1 MGSRETSRLRS
12 KTKSALA
19 GESFVRRSSGGR
31 QSRRN
36 SSNRMRWRM
45 SLRIGKAPTA
55 YEQRVVPAARAT
67 GADDEVRAC
76 VLLVERLLRLG
87 MIRISFPV

>member
-1 MGSRETSRLRS
+1 LCECHAEKLI
-12 KTKSALA
+12 AA
-19 GESFVRRSSGGR
+19 GEIADAIIASIAIDALVEFVP
-31 QSRRN
+31 QQK
-36 SSNRMRWRM
+36 
-45 SLRIGKAPTA
+45 IGKAPTA

-76 VLLVERLLRLG
+76 VLLVERLLRFG

>member
-1 MGSRETSRLRS
+1 
-12 KTKSALA
+12 
-19 GESFVRRSSGGR
+19 
-31 QSRRN
+31 
-36 SSNRMRWRM
+36 M

-67 GADDEVRAC
+67 DADDEVRAC
-76 VLLVERLLRLG
+76 VLLVERSLRLG